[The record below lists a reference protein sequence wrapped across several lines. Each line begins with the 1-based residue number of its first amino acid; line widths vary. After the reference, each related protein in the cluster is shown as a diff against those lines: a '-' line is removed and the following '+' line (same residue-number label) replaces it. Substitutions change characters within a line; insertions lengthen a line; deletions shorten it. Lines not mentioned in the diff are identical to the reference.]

1 MNWETR
7 DRVQL
12 QGLSV
17 EISEPVLVR
26 RSKWYCWF
34 PSLIRQPNG
43 TLWAVMS
50 AYGDI
55 HVTDSLNYLARS
67 RDGGLTWDEPRLI
80 GDAGLSHLVLPDGS
94 ALILPYYLR
103 PRGGGAIGAPCN
115 LISPRGELEF
125 RPSGV
130 TATGWPRPVG
140 LTSADIGTAGFVFNG
155 QVVRGRAGEYLTTLY
170 GHFAGD
176 RRYSLV
182 MAESTD
188 GFQWRIRAT
197 IAGHD
202 CALEGGEGPCESA
215 TCRLADGRLMCVF
228 RLASFVPYGRCFS
241 TDDGRTW
248 SAPGNIPPVS
258 VEPSLAVLGNKI
270 VALSGGRPGV
280 FVWFGADSQCDDWQA
295 VDIVKAHNAARPIAD
310 HIDPDSRGC
319 WLSIEEIKQRGRT
332 GFSSCYTEL
341 MALDERT
348 LLLVYDRVGLGW
360 HPIPDDSAESKS
372 VWVMR
377 LRLEPQITGGVPWNC
392 SSKAAPI

>member
-1 MNWETR
+1 MSWTTL

-12 QGLSV
+12 RGLSV
-17 EISEPVLVR
+17 ELSEPVLVK
-26 RSKWYCWF
+26 RSRWYCWF

-43 TLWAVMS
+43 KLWAVMS

-55 HVTDSLNYLARS
+55 HVSDSFNYLVRS
-67 RDGGLTWDEPRLI
+67 RDNGLTWDEPRLI
-80 GDAGLSHLVLPDGS
+80 GDAGLSHLILPDGS
-94 ALILPYYLR
+94 ALVLPYYLR
-103 PRGGGAIGAPCN
+103 PRGEGAIGAPCN
-115 LISPRGELEF
+115 LISPGGELSF

-130 TATGWPRPVG
+130 TVTGWPRPVG
-140 LTSADIGTAGFVFNG
+140 LISAEIGTAGFVFNG

-176 RRYSLV
+176 ERYTLV
-182 MAESTD
+182 LAESAD
-188 GFQWRIRAT
+188 GFQWRIRAV
-197 IAGHD
+197 IAGPD

-215 TCRLADGRLMCVF
+215 ICRLADGRLMCVF
-228 RLASFVPYGRCFS
+228 RLASFVPYGQCFS
-241 TDDGRTW
+241 SDDGRTW
-248 SAPGNIPPVS
+248 SRPGSIPPMS
-258 VEPSLAVLGNKI
+258 VEPSLAVLGGGV

-280 FVWFGADSQCDDWQA
+280 FVWFSADGRCADWQA
-295 VDIVKAHNAARPIAD
+295 VDIVAAHDAARPIAD

-319 WLSIEEIKQRGRT
+319 WLSVEEMIQRGRT

-348 LLLVYDRVGLGW
+348 LLLIYDRVGLGW

-377 LRLEPQITGGVPWNC
+377 LRLEP
-392 SSKAAPI
+392 